1 MKNSNRGIIGGWYIP
16 FMLLLVLL
24 SSFRLESEPEEVQRK
39 FDYFFLEATR
49 LKSQNE
55 YAGAFELYKH
65 CLTIQPG
72 APAALYEIS
81 QFYLFLNQ
89 KEMAER
95 ALQDAVKGEPDN
107 YWYNQALA
115 SYYQQEGKNEEAIA
129 LLNEM
134 VERFPAKQDPI
145 FGLIDMYS
153 RASDFSNLITAL
165 NLLESRIGKS
175 EQISMEKFRI
185 YLQMKEDKKAFAEI
199 EGLVKEYPLDMRYL
213 TVLGD
218 VYMQNGKKK
227 EAYETYCK
235 VLATEPNN
243 PLAIYSLAN
252 YYEDTGQLEL
262 YEQQIDTLLL
272 NREVD
277 STLKMELM
285 RQLIVRTNR
294 TGNDS
299 LRVIGLFDRILELD
313 ADDTQV
319 PMLYTQYL
327 LSKEMQ
333 EEAVPVLEHILR
345 LDPENTGA
353 RMTLLGYAIRKND
366 FDWAIR
372 ICEPGVEASPESLEF
387 YFYLGIAYYQA
398 DRLDDAL
405 FVYQEALKHVT
416 ESTGKELVSDF
427 YSMMGDIYHTKNEI
441 KEAYLAYDSAL
452 VYNPDNI
459 GALNNY
465 AYYLSVERRDL
476 DRAEEMSYKTIKA
489 EPASST
495 YLDTYAWILFE
506 KKNYPEARIYIDQAL
521 QHGGEESDVIVEHA
535 GDIYYMNGD
544 TEKALAF
551 WRKAQEM
558 GSDSKTLKKKI
569 DKKKFIAE

>member
-1 MKNSNRGIIGGWYIP
+1 MRKVSMARVGCITS
-16 FMLLLVLL
+16 LLLAFFLL
-24 SSFRLESEPEEVQRK
+24 SSFGSGGKMEEEQRK
-39 FDYFFLEATR
+39 YDYFFLEATR

-55 YAGAFELYKH
+55 YAAAFDMYKY

-72 APAALYEIS
+72 APSALYEVA

-89 KEMAER
+89 KTLAEQ
-95 ALQDAVKGEPDN
+95 ALVDAVKGEPDN

-115 SYYQQEGKNEEAIA
+115 GYYQQEGKTEEAVA

-134 VERFPAKQDPI
+134 VVRFPGKQDPL
-145 FGLIDMYS
+145 FGLIDIYS
-153 RASDFSNLITAL
+153 RTSDYE
-165 NLLESRIGKS
+165 NLLAALTQLEGKVGKS
-175 EQISMEKFRI
+175 EQITMEKFRI
-185 YLQMKEDKKAFAEI
+185 YLQMKDDKKAFAEI

-227 EAYETYCK
+227 EAYETYRK
-235 VLATEPNN
+235 VLSIEPGN
-243 PLAIYSLAN
+243 PLALYSLAN
-252 YYEDTGQLEL
+252 YYEDAGQADL

-272 NREVD
+272 NADVD
-277 STLKMELM
+277 TGLKMELM
-285 RQLIVRTNR
+285 RQMVVRANR
-294 TGNDS
+294 AGGDS
-299 LRVIGLFDRILELD
+299 LRIIGLFDKIIEQD
-313 ADDTQV
+313 SDDTQI

-333 EEAVPVLEHILR
+333 DESVPVLEHILR
-345 LDPENTGA
+345 LEPENTAA

-366 FDWAIR
+366 FAWVIR

-405 FVYQEALKHVT
+405 GIYRKALEHTTDETDK
-416 ESTGKELVSDF
+416 SLVSDF
-427 YSMMGDIYHTKNEI
+427 YSMMGDICHTQNRMG
-441 KEAYLAYDSAL
+441 EAYQAYDSAL

-489 EPASST
+489 EPANST

-506 KKNYPEARIYIDQAL
+506 KKNYSEARIYIDQAL

-535 GDIYYMNGD
+535 GDIYYMSGD
-544 TEKALAF
+544 SAGAMRLWKQAM
-551 WRKAQEM
+551 EM
-558 GSDSKTLKKKI
+558 GNGSKTLKKKI
-569 DKKKFIAE
+569 DKKKYIAE